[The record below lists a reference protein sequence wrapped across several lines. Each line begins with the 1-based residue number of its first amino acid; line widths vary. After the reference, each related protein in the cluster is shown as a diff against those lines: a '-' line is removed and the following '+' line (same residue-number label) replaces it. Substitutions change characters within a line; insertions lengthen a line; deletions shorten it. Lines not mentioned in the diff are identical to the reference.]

1 MMSASSE
8 SADASSRVSKR
19 ARPDAD
25 LSAELSTFS
34 IIVEE
39 TQEAIGFVRVSPDG
53 NLSHL
58 RSEIGS
64 QLDDPP
70 TDFKFLLK
78 PLESGRICPV
88 SKKQEMTEKTS
99 IYLPSGD
106 VQIRRSTACLSV
118 SALLLNQDNKVNAD
132 NESSSEFSMS
142 DYDDHEGL
150 LEEYGIAP
158 KKAPPGFKQS
168 VKSGASQ
175 VKKKIDKKATGSSD
189 FKVVEREMW
198 DQKTNKL
205 RGIEKFVVFGED
217 ASDMKNVMRQVTEL
231 SMFYERDPK
240 MRVSSLVYYLPKM
253 RVHAK
258 GSAYKEKYLKPLI
271 DFVEVE
277 YKRVIEEIEAMI
289 ANKEISFHYLW
300 YLFPI
305 KAKFVGCE
313 GDNQFG
319 SEVHDSKYRSGF
331 FGATFQVGGYI
342 IKANGIRFFTSMKWF
357 TIGEF
362 DGLRSIDDL
371 PIHPLKETSDQ
382 FKHLVDRGKVFR
394 KVGVGAHYMNYKA
407 NLLWREYT
415 YTNKFKADGRVM
427 VDGASFSR
435 FNPDYRG
442 FTTSTSDDE
451 RTLDTL
457 PDDKL
462 FQTWPTVTG
471 FSFAAKKWGELRLP
485 NLEQIAFDE
494 TSFARLVLEERKKN
508 LIYSLVT
515 NSSKSFTDII
525 GGKGGGCIFLLHGPP
540 GVGKTLTAEAI
551 AELLHRPLYSV
562 TIGELGITTTELE
575 GKLRQILEV
584 ASIWNAVILID
595 EADIFLERRS
605 ENDLTRNALVGIF
618 LRLLEYHQGVMFL
631 TTNRVRSFD
640 EAFHSRI
647 SVALHYEALDYT
659 ARKQVW
665 NNLLEAADVSTSS
678 LNLLELAH
686 CDLNGRQIKTTIR
699 LAQTLAYT
707 EGVAVGMK
715 HIEETVMVA
724 KQFEDDLKS
733 IEPVQRTAAS

>member
-1 MMSASSE
+1 MAEE
-8 SADASSRVSKR
+8 SF
-19 ARPDAD
+19 
-25 LSAELSTFS
+25 LFS
-34 IIVEE
+34 IVPEASR
-39 TQEAIGFVRVSPDG
+39 EAIGFARASK
-53 NLSHL
+53 NATLSTL
-58 RSEIGS
+58 RREIQV
-64 QLDDPP
+64 QLDDLP
-70 TDFKFLLK
+70 TEFKFLLK
-78 PLESGRICPV
+78 SSTSGRFCPV
-88 SKKQEMTEKTS
+88 STKQETTEESS

-106 VQIRRSTACLSV
+106 VHIRLPCPSIRKRGDEVVAKIDRPNSS
-118 SALLLNQDNKVNAD
+118 S
-132 NESSSEFSMS
+132 SSSEFSMS

-168 VKSGASQ
+168 SKTVARSDDGQTKSVVPSLPR
-175 VKKKIDKKATGSSD
+175 D
-189 FKVVEREMW
+189 FKVVEREVW

-205 RGIEKFVVFGED
+205 RAVEKFVVFGEE

-231 SMFYERDPK
+231 SIFYERDPK

-253 RVHAK
+253 RIHAK

-271 DFVEVE
+271 EFVELE
-277 YKRVIEEIEAMI
+277 HERVISEIEAMI
-289 ANKEISFHYLW
+289 SNKEISFHYLW

-313 GDNQFG
+313 GDDQFG

-342 IKANGIRFFTSMKWF
+342 VKANGLRFFTSMKWF
-357 TIGEF
+357 AIGEY
-362 DGLRSIDDL
+362 DGLRSIDSL
-371 PIHPLKETSDQ
+371 PIHPLEEGSDQ
-382 FKHLVDRGKVFR
+382 FKSLVCRGEVFR
-394 KVGVGAHYMNYKA
+394 QVGVGAHYMNYKG

-415 YTNKFKADGRVM
+415 YTNRFKADGRVM
-427 VDGASFSR
+427 VDGASFGR

-442 FTTSTSDDE
+442 FAASSSDDE
-451 RTLDTL
+451 RVLDVL
-457 PDDKL
+457 PDAKL

-485 NLEQIAFDE
+485 DLEPIAFDE
-494 TSFARLVLEERKKN
+494 SSFSRLVLDERKKK
-508 LIYSLVT
+508 LIFSLVT

-562 TIGELGITTTELE
+562 TIGELGITTSELE

-584 ASIWNAVILID
+584 ASVWNAVILID

-605 ENDLTRNALVGIF
+605 ENDLSRNALVGIF

-647 SVALHYEALDYT
+647 SVALHYEALDYE

-665 NNLLEAADVSTSS
+665 QNLLEAADVASAS
-678 LNLLELAH
+678 LDLSQLANY
-686 CDLNGRQIKTTIR
+686 DLNGRQIKTTIR

-707 EGVAVGMK
+707 EGLAVGMK
-715 HIEETVMVA
+715 HVEETVLVA
-724 KQFEDDLKS
+724 KQFENDLRGS
-733 IEPVQRTAAS
+733 T